1 MIRDVL
7 LVVNAMKDKVL
18 GHELPMP
25 LTDVYVA
32 VATVV
37 LFIPSVIV
45 VHHFIAFIVR
55 RLRGPKKQQ

>member
-1 MIRDVL
+1 
-7 LVVNAMKDKVL
+7 MKDKVL

-45 VHHFIAFIVR
+45 VHHFVAFIVR
-55 RLRGPKKQQ
+55 RLRGAKKQQ

>member
-1 MIRDVL
+1 M
-7 LVVNAMKDKVL
+7 LVVSAMKDTVL

-45 VHHFIAFIVR
+45 VHHFVALVVR
-55 RLRGPKKQQ
+55 RLRGAKKQQ